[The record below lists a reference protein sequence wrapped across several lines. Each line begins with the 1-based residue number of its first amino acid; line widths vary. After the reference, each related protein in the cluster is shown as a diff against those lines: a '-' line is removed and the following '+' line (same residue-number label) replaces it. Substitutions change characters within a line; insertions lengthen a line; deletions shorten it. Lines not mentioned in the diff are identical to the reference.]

1 MPTPLPSPLGFHPLR
16 LALLPALLGASG
28 LVGCSPTQAPLT
40 PQAPHGGMIF
50 DLPGGAG
57 SVEVVRRLIAD
68 QPGRIRPCLY
78 YLDAAMNP
86 MTPPPTVAT
95 LKFRGRKGGS
105 VEFQPP
111 STQAGMLEGPNMPD
125 AGDIEG
131 ELTATVDGK
140 PAAVSISV
148 R

>member
-1 MPTPLPSPLGFHPLR
+1 MR
-16 LALLPALLGASG
+16 LALLPALLVASG
-28 LVGCSPTQAPLT
+28 LVGCSSTQAPLI
-40 PQAPHGGMIF
+40 PKAPHGGMIF

-57 SVEVVRRLIAD
+57 SVEVVRRPIED

-78 YLDAAMNP
+78 YFDAAMNP
-86 MTPPPTVAT
+86 KAPPPAVAT
-95 LKFRGRKGGS
+95 LKLRGRKGGS
-105 VEFQPP
+105 VEFRPP
-111 STQAGMLEGPNMPD
+111 SAADPAGVGMLEGPNLPD

-140 PAAVSISV
+140 PTTVSISV